1 MEKNEF
7 CGRDESIVRFS
18 YFLIHI
24 RFFDVFP
31 ITTTDLGIYR
41 LKVDNENT
49 RTRCEIHKDED

>member
-1 MEKNEF
+1 MSFVVEMKTLY
-7 CGRDESIVRFS
+7 DFS

-24 RFFDVFP
+24 RLFDVFP
-31 ITTTDLGIYR
+31 FTTTDLGIYR